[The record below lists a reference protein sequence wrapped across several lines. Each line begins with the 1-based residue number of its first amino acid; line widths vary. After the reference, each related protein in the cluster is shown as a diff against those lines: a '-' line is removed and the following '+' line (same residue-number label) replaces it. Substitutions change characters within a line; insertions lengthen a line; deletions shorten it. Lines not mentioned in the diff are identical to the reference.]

1 MGGQAVRI
9 GRYEREVCRRALR
22 SLGWGPARVVVARS
36 PLRRLLGMVTQRPGR
51 QGGASLVMAFFRCA
65 SVHTCFMRRPLDIA
79 FLRSDG
85 MPLAVYEHVRPWRVR
100 SCRGAAVVLERFSRG
115 RMAP

>member
-36 PLRRLLGMVTQRPGR
+36 PLRRLLGMVAQRPDR
-51 QGGASLVMAFFRCA
+51 RGGAPLVMAFFRCS
-65 SVHTCFMRRPLDIA
+65 SVHTCFMRRSLDIA

-85 MPLAVYEHVRPWRVR
+85 MPLAVYENVRPWRVR
-100 SCRGAAVVLERFSRG
+100 SCRGAALVLERFPCG
-115 RMAP
+115 RTSP